1 MHYCRMLTNIPSVHP
16 VEASS
21 IPLVVTTKKC
31 LEIPDLPPSWLPTS
45 IPFPSES
52 SWLLPSFHSGLLFKP
67 AREGLPQWS
76 GEDSTFPKQG
86 YGFEPW
92 LGN

>member
-21 IPLVVTTKKC
+21 ILGSDNKKKC
-31 LEIPDLPPSWLPTS
+31 LEIPDLPPAGS
-45 IPFPSES
+45 
-52 SWLLPSFHSGLLFKP
+52 LLPFHFPQNPHGSFLHFTQDCSLNLP
-67 AREGLPQWS
+67 EGLPQWS

-86 YGFEPW
+86 YGFEPQ